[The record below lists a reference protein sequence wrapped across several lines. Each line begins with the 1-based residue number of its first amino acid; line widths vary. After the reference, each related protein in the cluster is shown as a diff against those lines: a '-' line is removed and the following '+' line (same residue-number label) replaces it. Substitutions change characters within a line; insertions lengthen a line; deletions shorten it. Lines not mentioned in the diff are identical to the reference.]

1 LLSCSSLRARVLATT
16 TLVCLL
22 VSGGWAAW
30 QAQRMLS
37 PDAGY
42 WDEGLLGLASY
53 VSGSLSPAV
62 LSLPPTTPS
71 PTVAAAPGP
80 QKGSTFQ
87 VWRRDGMLIISSP
100 GAPPQALVRVG
111 SHSSQGHRSST
122 EQYAGQRW
130 RVLVLPHSSGDLEVH
145 TAKPELAM
153 RNDLIRSAVS
163 ALPVV
168 AVLLATLL
176 AGLWL
181 AVGWSVA
188 GVRGVQHAIER
199 RGERDL
205 TPIPLGRLPMELRPI
220 VSAFNQLLERLS
232 VARGNEKRFIS
243 NAAHELRTPLAAL
256 RAQAQVTQRMS
267 SEPAVAESLRKL
279 TAIID
284 RASRLANQLLTF
296 ARFEAASAAV
306 ESAQTLSLDALTLDV
321 AREFSELARQRTL
334 HVRVQVEPAQVRGDA
349 DQISALLRNLIDNAV
364 RYTPEGGSVQVECRA
379 ADASATLSVA
389 DDGPGIPQAEHALV
403 FERFYRGQEARASG
417 SGLGLSI
424 VREVVERHH
433 GSVRLLSGV
442 GGGGLKVEVRLPA
455 LAAATP

>member
-1 LLSCSSLRARVLATT
+1 
-16 TLVCLL
+16 
-22 VSGGWAAW
+22 
-30 QAQRMLS
+30 
-37 PDAGY
+37 
-42 WDEGLLGLASY
+42 
-53 VSGSLSPAV
+53 
-62 LSLPPTTPS
+62 
-71 PTVAAAPGP
+71 
-80 QKGSTFQ
+80 
-87 VWRRDGMLIISSP
+87 
-100 GAPPQALVRVG
+100 VRVG

-130 RVLVLPHSSGDLEVH
+130 RVLVMPHASGGEVH
-145 TAKPELAM
+145 TAKPERAM
-153 RNDLIRSAVS
+153 RSYLISSAVS

-232 VARGNEKRFIS
+232 VARSNEKRFIS

-267 SEPAVAESLRKL
+267 SEPAVTDSLRKL
-279 TAIID
+279 TIID

-321 AREFSELARQRTL
+321 AREFGELARQRAL
-334 HVRVQVEPAQVRGDA
+334 QVRVQVEPVQVRGDA

-442 GGGGLKVEVRLPA
+442 GGGGLKVEVRLPT

>member
-1 LLSCSSLRARVLATT
+1 MLSCSSLRARVLATT

-42 WDEGLLGLASY
+42 WDEDLLGLASY
-53 VSGSLSPAV
+53 VSGSLSPAI
-62 LSLPPTTPS
+62 LSLPPATPS
-71 PTVAAAPGP
+71 PAVAAAPGP

-87 VWRRDGMLIISSP
+87 VWRRDGVLIVSSP

-130 RVLVLPHSSGDLEVH
+130 RVLVMPHASGGEVH
-145 TAKPELAM
+145 TAKPERAM
-153 RNDLIRSAVS
+153 RSYLITSAVS

-267 SEPAVAESLRKL
+267 SEPAVADSLRKL

-321 AREFSELARQRTL
+321 AREFSELARQRAL

-389 DDGPGIPQAEHALV
+389 DDGPGIPQAEHVLV

-424 VREVVERHH
+424 VREVVERHR
-433 GSVRLLSGV
+433 GSVRLLTGV

-455 LAAATP
+455 LATAAP